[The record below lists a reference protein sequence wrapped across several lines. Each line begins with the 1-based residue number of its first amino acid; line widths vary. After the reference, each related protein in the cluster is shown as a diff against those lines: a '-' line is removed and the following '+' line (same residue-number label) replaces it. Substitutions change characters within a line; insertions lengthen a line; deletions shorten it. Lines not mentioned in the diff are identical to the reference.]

1 MTDLSTPQQST
12 SQPPF
17 VKGVVKWF
25 NDQNGYGF
33 IKGIDNDERDYFVH
47 ITDLNPKFNSVKP
60 CLYTG
65 EYVEFQVASN
75 GFGDDGIERKKA
87 TSVQGI
93 NGGCL
98 LCDHGEISFR
108 SYSRV
113 GFAAQQQTQTDA
125 AELKETG
132 EI

>member
-1 MTDLSTPQQST
+1 MTDVTT
-12 SQPPF
+12 SQSPF

-33 IKGIDNDERDYFVH
+33 IKGIENEERDYFVH
-47 ITDLNPKFNSVKP
+47 ITDLRPKFNSVKP

-75 GFGDDGIERKKA
+75 GFGEDGVERKKA

-98 LCDHGEISFR
+98 LCDHGDISFR

-113 GFAAQQQTQTDA
+113 GFAAQQQTQTV
-125 AELKETG
+125 ETG